1 MSFRNLKAWAAVPAV
16 LWWSGVSS
24 AALYAQTFEKSKMYV
39 EQDHKLKLKRVTLDV
54 QDDAVVATLKGK
66 DADVLRIPY
75 GEITAMEYEKSKHRR
90 WKTGIILFAPMLIM
104 KSKTRFG
111 IFCAKPLK
119 TASRRPARRCCRSA
133 PTRESP

>member
-104 KSKTRFG
+104 KGKKHWFAVIRGERRDRF
-111 IFCAKPLK
+111 
-119 TASRRPARRCCRSA
+119 
-133 PTRESP
+133 PTRQVELFKDSAGGNAR